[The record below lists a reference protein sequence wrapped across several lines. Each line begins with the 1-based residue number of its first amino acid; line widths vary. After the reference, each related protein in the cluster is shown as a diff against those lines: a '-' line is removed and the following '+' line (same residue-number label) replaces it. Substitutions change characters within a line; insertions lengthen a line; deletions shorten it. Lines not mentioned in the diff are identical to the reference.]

1 MEFQEPQQVALQ
13 IVVPVDNEK
22 RRLSAEL
29 SSEVLYGAGRAEE
42 PRLQRVCDAKPP
54 SSPITAEVR
63 HELRTVVEVHQHLS
77 NSALRHRLEHAVDHG
92 TTADRKHRLRGVH
105 GDRVVVGA
113 RIAGVGECRVES
125 LEEEADCVFPVDWRY
140 KLREEVVKGLRRRD
154 NLRKTNANSK
164 ARDDLPQIIDE
175 AR

>member
-1 MEFQEPQQVALQ
+1 VVLLKEGDRRDATLGFMEFQEPQQVALQ

-22 RRLSAEL
+22 RRLSAQL

-54 SSPITAEVR
+54 SSPITAEVH

-105 GDRVVVGA
+105 GEDRKST
-113 RIAGVGECRVES
+113 R
-125 LEEEADCVFPVDWRY
+125 L
-140 KLREEVVKGLRRRD
+140 
-154 NLRKTNANSK
+154 NSSHVSISY
-164 ARDDLPQIIDE
+164 AV
-175 AR
+175 